1 VLTAE
6 NGVVGLKLL
15 AENSVDLIVLDY
27 HMPEMDGLAVATAIR
42 KCHEHLPIVLLTGYA
57 KEPPKQL
64 LDMVDA
70 FMTKGRVLICC
81 WASYVGSLV
90 ERRNL
95 RRGTLL
101 RKQRFSWKANCHL
114 ISRRRGA

>member
-42 KCHEHLPIVLLTGYA
+42 KCHEHIPIVL
-57 KEPPKQL
+57 
-64 LDMVDA
+64 
-70 FMTKGRVLICC
+70 
-81 WASYVGSLV
+81 
-90 ERRNL
+90 
-95 RRGTLL
+95 
-101 RKQRFSWKANCHL
+101 
-114 ISRRRGA
+114 